1 MRCPFLIKNSR
12 PLCYYGTN
20 QFKARCYVADVIAIN
35 KKMQLKA
42 DERAALI
49 RKRKILA
56 VRKVFHC
63 THCASK
69 CEKCGTQIG
78 VQPAD
83 QETVPSKIKIP
94 YHFCE
99 SCTEEYLDYMDRLQG
114 GGNPEYYWHNETWQA
129 IWKNWIAYQTSIETY
144 LKSKEFSR
152 LLKELKQMGPH
163 Q

>member
-1 MRCPFLIKNSR
+1 MAN
-12 PLCYYGTN
+12 
-20 QFKARCYVADVIAIN
+20 VIAID

-42 DERAALI
+42 VERSART

-78 VQPAD
+78 VLPVDEAGASLQ
-83 QETVPSKIKIP
+83 TKVP

-99 SCTEEYLDYMDRLQG
+99 SCTVEYLDYMDRLQG
-114 GGNPEYYWHNETWQA
+114 GGNPEFYWHNQTWQA
-129 IWKNWIAYQTSIETY
+129 IWENWLAYQTSIERY
-144 LKSKEFSR
+144 LKSAEFLQ
-152 LLKELKQMGPH
+152 LLQELKQIDPN